1 MKFSEMPYER
11 PCLEELKKQMAE
23 KIGAL
28 KEAGSYEEAK
38 AVFMEMEALSK
49 HIQTKHNIAK
59 IRYDIDTR
67 DRFYEEEMDFWNKAM
82 PELQEYQQQWT
93 KALLEGAFCKEFEA
107 EFGSVMFLNARISLK
122 TFSPEKIGR
131 AHSEL
136 QSQR

>member
-1 MKFSEMPYER
+1 
-11 PCLEELKKQMAE
+11 MAE

-93 KALLEGAFCKEFEA
+93 KALLEGAF
-107 EFGSVMFLNARISLK
+107 
-122 TFSPEKIGR
+122 
-131 AHSEL
+131 
-136 QSQR
+136 